1 MRKTRLGFPATAWLS
16 LLLISPASSFTSPNG
31 RAKVQGF
38 TLRAFE
44 PGKPF
49 TLLDTYNKETAASIP
64 SPVVEKVEQLSKS
77 NLPTANIEAKLATV
91 QEPVAKAVDNVA
103 VTTASKL
110 DKTYTLADWLTGKGS
125 EYRQTVQAT
134 SRGDRLLAAPSAA
147 NNFDRVGNAKE
158 KLSIIKQNTVGLID
172 SKPTETVHA
181 FKMSALH
188 MPDLSAGYAAVMTS
202 LALQVQAFYHQFQ
215 FDKYGVWYGVGA
227 ALLWGAIE
235 RNAGREEAMAEAKA
249 LIASLKPKASEAK
262 EAAAVATAGAKNV
275 EKLVS
280 NADVGV
286 VSYASCVLTADFS
299 FAALVGMVFS
309 TRANVCFVGD
319 HDEGKANKEGSNEKG
334 EGKAS

>member
-1 MRKTRLGFPATAWLS
+1 MKKTRLGFSVTAWLS
-16 LLLISPASSFTSPNG
+16 LLLISLASSFTSPNG
-31 RAKVQGF
+31 RAKVRDF
-38 TLRAFE
+38 TLHAFE

-49 TLLDTYNKETAASIP
+49 TLLDEYSKETSASSP
-64 SPVVEKVEQLSKS
+64 SQVVEKVDQLSKS

-110 DKTYTLADWLTGKGS
+110 DKTSTLADWLTGKGS

-134 SRGDRLLAAPSAA
+134 SRSDGLLAAPSAA
-147 NNFDRVGNAKE
+147 NHFDRVSNAKE
-158 KLSIIKQNTVGLID
+158 KLSIIKQNTVGLIE
-172 SKPTETVHA
+172 SKPTETAHA
-181 FKMSALH
+181 FKMGSLQ

-202 LALQVQAFYHQFQ
+202 LALQVQALYHQFQ
-215 FDKYGVWYGVGA
+215 FDKYGIWYGFAA

-249 LIASLKPKASEAK
+249 LIASLKPKASEVS
-262 EAAAVATAGAKNV
+262 EAASVATAGAKKV

-286 VSYASCVLTADFS
+286 VSYASCV
-299 FAALVGMVFS
+299 
-309 TRANVCFVGD
+309 
-319 HDEGKANKEGSNEKG
+319 
-334 EGKAS
+334 